1 MAIVQSEAEF
11 PGTVML
17 VFFAVSFMSPRL
29 WVRRGLI
36 CAFVLLTAHCYLL
49 TAKAQTP
56 DALDTI
62 RIDSD
67 LVNLNVSILS
77 RSPGSGANHLEKKD
91 FAVFENGAPQEISF
105 FASIDAPFDLVLL
118 LDLSGSTS
126 DKIGLIRKS
135 AKRFVDAARPIDRIA
150 IFTFTS
156 DLQIVSKLSSDH
168 NALKKSIDEI
178 DSPSGGTNFWDA
190 LRFVLEHI
198 VGQSRAENRRS
209 AVVVMTDGVDNAL
222 PGVFGDGS
230 ATSFED
236 LLQIVQRSDTIVL
249 PIYLDTEKE
258 QDRHG
263 KLKEAYVLARQQ
275 LAMLALE
282 SGNEVYHARKV
293 KDLDGVYEQVIRDL
307 STVYSIGY
315 RPESLVQKGS
325 WRPVTVQLIGHAE
338 LAVRSK
344 RGYYGR

>member
-1 MAIVQSEAEF
+1 MLALF
-11 PGTVML
+11 TVSFGPSRLWMRAL
-17 VFFAVSFMSPRL
+17 VFTSF
-29 WVRRGLI
+29 
-36 CAFVLLTAHCYLL
+36 LLTADCSLITL
-49 TAKAQTP
+49 QAQTP
-56 DALDTI
+56 DSLDTI

-67 LVNLNVSILS
+67 LVNLNVSVLS
-77 RSPGSGANHLEKKD
+77 RNPASATSHLEQKD

-105 FASIDAPFDLVLL
+105 FASVEAPFDLVLL
-118 LDLSGSTS
+118 LDLSGSTA
-126 DKIGLIRKS
+126 DRIGLIRKS
-135 AKRFVDAARPIDRIA
+135 AKRFVDAVRPSDRIA
-150 IFTFTS
+150 ILTFTS
-156 DLQIVSKLSSDH
+156 DIQIVSKLASDH

-178 DSPSGGTNFWDA
+178 DRPSGGTNFWDA

-236 LLQIVQRSDTIVL
+236 LLQIVRNSDAIVL

-258 QDRHG
+258 QDKHG
-263 KLKEAYVLARQQ
+263 NLKEAYALARQQ

-282 SGNEVYHARKV
+282 SGNEIYRARKV

-325 WRPVTVQLIGHAE
+325 WRAVTVQLIAHPE

-344 RGYYGR
+344 RGYYGK